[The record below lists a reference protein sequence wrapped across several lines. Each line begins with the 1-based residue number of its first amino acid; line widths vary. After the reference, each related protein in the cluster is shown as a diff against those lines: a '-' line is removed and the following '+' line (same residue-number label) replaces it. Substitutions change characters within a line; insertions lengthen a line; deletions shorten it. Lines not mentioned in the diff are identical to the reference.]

1 MVSRKVTEKLKLT
14 RLKPTTLR
22 RSPWFLD
29 SQVSSIMAAP
39 SLSFSVR
46 SRSISRR
53 SCHAILQLRSRLSL
67 LQTGRLHSST
77 SAVLILRQD
86 PIRQSDWSMF
96 MPTELIVSASCDL
109 LPRWRAAGGA
119 SLWLRNMNI
128 YGPNKYPTWYKDGPP
143 STKSLH
149 YATTISSTT
158 PLSLSVHLH
167 HAIPRLRPRPPLR
180 CYRFHRRSGLLQ
192 RCHERKARFGE
203 SMLLI
208 CLNSL
213 LMHLFQAT
221 LHGSLAGLELGMTC
235 KIVIY
240 LRLVPNC

>member
-1 MVSRKVTEKLKLT
+1 MRILWLFAIPGRHFCLIGKALVSRKVTEKLKLT

-46 SRSISRR
+46 SRSISRG

-77 SAVLILRQD
+77 SAVLILRPD
-86 PIRQSDWSMF
+86 PLRQSDWSMF

-128 YGPNKYPTWYKDGPP
+128 YGPNKYPTWYKYGPP
-143 STKSLH
+143 SNKFLH

-158 PLSLSVHLH
+158 PLFSLSSSSSCNSSSPPSLFS
-167 HAIPRLRPRPPLR
+167 PLLPLPPPLR
-180 CYRFHRRSGLLQ
+180 S
-192 RCHERKARFGE
+192 
-203 SMLLI
+203 S
-208 CLNSL
+208 
-213 LMHLFQAT
+213 AT
-221 LHGSLAGLELGMTC
+221 LS
-235 KIVIY
+235 
-240 LRLVPNC
+240 